1 METYQDRPVL
11 FFKDDHAF
19 EEWMRGHYTDQAG
32 IWLKFAKKASG
43 IESLNYAGALDV
55 ALCWG
60 WIDGQAKTIDETYY
74 LQKFTPRRAKSM
86 WSKRNV
92 GKVAELIKAGRMQP
106 SGQAE
111 IDRAKADG
119 RWDAAYDGPAS
130 ITVPE
135 EFQQALDAH
144 PKAKEFY
151 QSLNKTNSFAFLW
164 RINTAVKPETRAR
177 RIEKFIGMLERGET
191 FH

>member
-1 METYQDRPVL
+1 METYQDLPVL
-11 FFKDDHAF
+11 FFKDDREF
-19 EEWMRGHYTDQAG
+19 EEWIKQHHSDQTG
-32 IWLKFAKKASG
+32 VWLKFAKKASG
-43 IESLNYAGALDV
+43 VASLNYAGALDV

-74 LQKFTPRRAKSM
+74 LQRFTPRRKKSL

-119 RWDAAYDGPAS
+119 RWDAAYDGPAN
-130 ITVPE
+130 TVMPE
-135 EFQQALDAH
+135 EFQKALDAN

-151 QSLNKTNSFAFLW
+151 ASLNKTNTYAFLW
-164 RINTAVKPETRAR
+164 RINTAVKPETRTR